1 MPVAFRKAGNPDGK
15 ATELRRAREIRL
27 KGEYLR
33 VAVKGI
39 PVRVPTTSQINK
51 PILKWVYLFGAGGG
65 TRTLKP

>member
-39 PVRVPTTSQINK
+39 PVRIPTINK
-51 PILKWVYLFGAGGG
+51 
-65 TRTLKP
+65 